1 MNESRQQKNSRSAQT
16 MEPKIFRRLL
26 ILACICFSLV
36 WIIDESS
43 GIISSFDAQ
52 AYPICIL
59 AFAIVYVLSRVSK
72 HHNQSNLH
80 LLTYL
85 VVAGYLIST
94 SIWHHMGSNA
104 LFSNAAQWLGLN
116 YVIAYLFLEVKRA
129 APTTLIV
136 LAATLIGHFVVLIKN
151 YSFSDTLGIVLN
163 IAVAHSIY
171 IILLWTVIR
180 LRVQSS
186 QANTRINL
194 LENYAYVDLLT
205 GLLNRR
211 GLEKVFTEL
220 QIDLINKNAKN
231 YALLLVDID
240 YFKQVNDQYGH
251 TMGDKVLSKV
261 AAKLNRTI
269 APEDVIGRWGGEEF
283 IILMLDRS
291 PQQVLDMAER
301 LRSVIQ
307 EMKVDDVTGVTVSI
321 GIGFSNL
328 AKTRQEVFNI
338 ADSNLYEAKQAGR
351 NSVRCSI

>member
-1 MNESRQQKNSRSAQT
+1 MNDSSQQDTSIRSQV
-16 MEPKIFRRLL
+16 MEPKLFRRLL
-26 ILACICFSLV
+26 ILACVCFALV
-36 WIIDESS
+36 WIIDELS
-43 GIISSFDAQ
+43 GIISEFDAT
-52 AYPICIL
+52 AYPICIM
-59 AFAIVYVLSRVSK
+59 AFALMYVLSRASK

-116 YVIAYLFLEVKRA
+116 YVIAYLFLEIRRA
-129 APTTLIV
+129 VPTTMLV
-136 LAATLIGHFVVLIKN
+136 LGATLIGHFLVLIKHH
-151 YSFSDTLGIVLN
+151 SLDDTLGVVLN
-163 IAVAHSIY
+163 IAVAHSVY
-171 IILLWTVIR
+171 IVLLWTVIR
-180 LRVQSS
+180 LRIQSS
-186 QANTRINL
+186 LANTRMNL

-220 QIDLINKNAKN
+220 EIDQINTNTKN
-231 YALLLVDID
+231 YALLLIDID
-240 YFKQVNDQYGH
+240 YFTQVNDQYGH
-251 TMGDKVLSKV
+251 TMGDKVLRKV
-261 AAKLNRTI
+261 AANLNRTI

-283 IILMLDRS
+283 IILTLDRS
-291 PQQVLDMAER
+291 PQQVLDMAEQ
-301 LRSVIQ
+301 LRSIINQ
-307 EMKVDDVTGVTVSI
+307 MEVDDITGVTISI

-338 ADSNLYEAKQAGR
+338 ADSNLYEAKQSGR

>member
-1 MNESRQQKNSRSAQT
+1 M
-16 MEPKIFRRLL
+16 
-26 ILACICFSLV
+26 
-36 WIIDESS
+36 
-43 GIISSFDAQ
+43 
-52 AYPICIL
+52 
-59 AFAIVYVLSRVSK
+59 
-72 HHNQSNLH
+72 
-80 LLTYL
+80 
-85 VVAGYLIST
+85 
-94 SIWHHMGSNA
+94 
-104 LFSNAAQWLGLN
+104 
-116 YVIAYLFLEVKRA
+116 
-129 APTTLIV
+129 
-136 LAATLIGHFVVLIKN
+136 LIKN

-220 QIDLINKNAKN
+220 QIDLVNKNAKN

-301 LRSVIQ
+301 LRSAIQ